1 MSEIITL
8 DELLVRREELLN
20 EVDSILDTAQEAERS
35 VLLDDERSRHD
46 AAVTELETLDEQIT
60 AAELERADQARF
72 AERSNRRKFTAPN
85 INLGAPS
92 IKGDR
97 SLDELQAVTRETVRA
112 GSFTQSGRFIA
123 DRNGAVNDVEPLQVE
138 RAGVYMNAP
147 RYADFAPEHGRVI
160 ERFQQQVSDMV
171 LFGHL
176 TSKGDVST
184 EEAFDIARSNSR
196 LDDNYREV
204 LRAMDVD
211 TAAEGGTWVPTGIG
225 ATLHEKVRAAGKI
238 APLFARVNIPTN
250 PWKWP
255 VEGADAAAY
264 RVAEPTGDTESKPA
278 ASTPGTVAATF
289 DAEIFGGRVL
299 TSRSL
304 EADSAIAI
312 LPFITGKLAQAFVDT
327 EEKAILDGDTDGTHQ
342 DTDTQAAG
350 ATHGS
355 SAWDGLRKR
364 ALANAAVDG
373 AGAPTVAKLRAVR
386 ALMGKWGLDPMQ
398 TVYITGPRSYY
409 QLLADTEVTSVE
421 KYGSAATILNGE
433 LGRVNGSPLIVSEHV
448 RENLNATGVHDGVT
462 TTKSYLLA
470 VNRGEWAI
478 GQREGLAVETDDSIY
493 RETYQRV
500 LVGFMREDFQNIGD
514 ASTNDDTAISYNI
527 S

>member
-8 DELLVRREELLN
+8 DELHVRREELLN
-20 EVDSILDTAQEAERS
+20 EIDSVLDTALEAERS
-35 VLLDDERSRHD
+35 TLLDDERARHD
-46 AAVTELETLDEQIT
+46 AAVTELGTIDEQIES
-60 AAELERADQARF
+60 AEVEAADQGRF
-72 AERSNRRKFTAPN
+72 AQRSSRRKFTAPN
-85 INLGAPS
+85 INLGAAS
-92 IKGDR
+92 VKGDR

-123 DRNGAVNDVEPLQVE
+123 DRHGAVNDVEPLQIE
-138 RAGVYMNAP
+138 RGGVHVNAP
-147 RYADFAPEHGRVI
+147 RYTDFVPEHARIV

-176 TSKGDVST
+176 TSKGEVST
-184 EEAFDIARSNSR
+184 AEAFDMARSNPR
-196 LDDNYREV
+196 LEDGYRDV

-211 TAAEGGTWVPTGIG
+211 TAGEGGNWVPTGIG
-225 ATLHEKVRAAGKI
+225 ATLHEKVRASGKI

-255 VEGADAAAY
+255 VEGADATAY
-264 RVAEPTGDTESKPA
+264 RVAEPISDTATGPA

-312 LPFITGKLAQAFVDT
+312 LPFITGKLAQAFVDA
-327 EEKAILDGDTDGTHQ
+327 EEAAILDGDTDGTHQ
-342 DTDTQAAG
+342 DSDVGASTTDART
-350 ATHGS
+350 
-355 SAWDGLRKR
+355 AWDGLRKR
-364 ALANAAVDG
+364 ALANASTNG
-373 AGAPTVAKLRAVR
+373 AAAASVAILRTTR

-398 TVYITGPRSYY
+398 TVYICGPKSYY
-409 QLLADTEVTSVE
+409 ALLADTEVTSVE
-421 KYGSAATILNGE
+421 KYGSAATVLNGE

-448 RENLNATGVHDGVT
+448 RENLNASGVYDGVT
-462 TTKSYLLA
+462 TTKSYALA

-478 GQREGLAVETDDSIY
+478 GQRAGLAVETDDSIY

-514 ASTNDDTAISYNI
+514 ASGNDDTAIAYNLT
-527 S
+527 